1 MRFLKK
7 KMNLDPNRFTTSSGK
22 KCKKTY
28 SPFYDG
34 KKMSL
39 VESGEIDL
47 PSLMSERAKACDMN
61 FILSRLAHGDMSVLN
76 QKQPVFADFHN
87 LPSNF
92 REVLDIGLNAERIF
106 NDLPLAV
113 RQQFD
118 HDYRR
123 FVSSAGSR
131 EWLNI
136 MYPDGNIPG
145 ASQSDQNPSTDNLI
159 KEK

>member
-7 KMNLDPNRFTTSSGK
+7 RTTLDPNGFVTSAGQ
-22 KCKKTY
+22 KCKKVY

-34 KKMSL
+34 KKMAL
-39 VESGEIDL
+39 VESGEIDI
-47 PSLMSERAKACDMN
+47 PSLMRERAKACDMN
-61 FILSRLAHGDMSVLN
+61 FILSRLANGDMSVLN

-106 NDLPLAV
+106 NDLPLVV

-123 FVSSAGSR
+123 FVSTAGSR

-136 MYPDGNIPG
+136 MYPDGNVPQPSVSG
-145 ASQSDQNPSTDNLI
+145 KSDSPDNLN
-159 KEK
+159 KE